1 MNGRWSFRTQSSR
14 NATSGRNPPP
24 GRPHKHYVKSSTS
37 RLSYISAINERNR
50 SYPSL
55 KRNSITARFDH
66 AARLFPQDSRYSP
79 FFLHYLDSGE
89 YRACAGDR
97 AAKRQA
103 GGRSEEHT
111 SELQSHSDLVC
122 RLLLEK
128 KKKKKQH
135 ERGVE
140 AASARV
146 DVTARRG
153 AN

>member
-1 MNGRWSFRTQSSR
+1 MNGRWSFGTQSSR

-24 GRPHKHYVKSSTS
+24 GRPHKHYVKSSPS
-37 RLSYISAINERNR
+37 RLSYISGINEPNG

-89 YRACAGDR
+89 YRARAGDR

-103 GGRSEEHT
+103 GG
-111 SELQSHSDLVC
+111 LQQHMGIGGVC
-122 RLLLEK
+122 ADGAISAT
-128 KKKKKQH
+128 
-135 ERGVE
+135 ERPCLPMDFK
-140 AASARV
+140 R
-146 DVTARRG
+146 
-153 AN
+153 